1 MPVTVTSN
9 LSTLDR
15 LKQHRKK
22 RRALLGFNLR
32 LWKRR
37 QDHYEV
43 LDENAGERL
52 KGGSDESDIQNSS
65 IVMHKEQQQ
74 SNVID
79 AGESCLLAAPSGE
92 HDEMIVN
99 EIEEN
104 AMMTSTGCTETEME
118 SLSEHGNDQS
128 FTKETPRPVSPDL
141 AEQASCVAMETDDE
155 QPCDLHPNLP
165 ACDAI
170 PMIAILAKPKI
181 KKSLRFADDVGQP
194 LSNIHYAETTYSQQ
208 DLLWTRAIVL
218 LLNSKKRKFEFI
230 HVSYNMEERTSIAD
244 ILQELPDMA
253 TDEDLMSQ
261 NYTALC
267 RTTEFGR
274 ELINSVSIQGYDL
287 KRDEILVAIINGIS
301 GNSQLKTAKPL
312 LENKKILRAVSGFC
326 WVFMT

>member
-1 MPVTVTSN
+1 MSVNVTSN

-15 LKQHRKK
+15 LRQHRKK

-43 LDENAGERL
+43 LDENVGERL
-52 KGGSDESDIQNSS
+52 VRRGDESDIQNGS
-65 IVMHKEQQQ
+65 IAVHEVQRQ

-79 AGESCLLAAPSGE
+79 DDESCLLAAPS
-92 HDEMIVN
+92 DEQHEIILN
-99 EIEEN
+99 ESDDVV
-104 AMMTSTGCTETEME
+104 MTSTECTITEIE
-118 SLSEHGNDQS
+118 SNSEQSNDQS
-128 FTKETPRPVSPDL
+128 FVKESLRPVSPDFT
-141 AEQASCVAMETDDE
+141 EQSHCIGMEEDE
-155 QPCDLHPNLP
+155 QPCDLLPILP
-165 ACDAI
+165 ACDAT
-170 PMIAILAKPKI
+170 PLTAISEKPKI

-194 LSNIHYAETTYSQQ
+194 LSNIHYAETTYSRK

-244 ILQELPDMA
+244 ILQELPEMA
-253 TDEDLMSQ
+253 TDEDLISQ
-261 NYTALC
+261 TYTALC

-287 KRDEILVAIINGIS
+287 KRDEILVAMLNGTS
-301 GNSQLKTAKPL
+301 SNSQLKTAKPL

-326 WVFMT
+326 CVFFDMK